1 MKFADTGWWVAWAL
15 PSDARHNDALAMLGK
30 LGRSEQILTTNHVV
44 GETWTFLRRRASHA
58 YGVAYLDRI
67 EALSASHGLVVTH
80 VTEDQEQRAV
90 RWLREHDERTYS
102 FVDATSFEVMRQ
114 RRLREA
120 LAFDGDFAAAGFLHV
135 LP

>member
-15 PSDARHNDALAMLGK
+15 PSDARHSDALAMLGK
-30 LGRSEQILTTNHVV
+30 LGRAEQILTTNHVV
-44 GETWTFLRRRASHA
+44 GETWTFLRRRAGHA
-58 YGVAYLDRI
+58 SGVAYLDRV
-67 EALSASHGLVVTH
+67 ETLSSAHGLVVTH
-80 VTEDQEQRAV
+80 VTEDQEQRAM
-90 RWLREHDERTYS
+90 RWLREHDERNYS

-120 LAFDGDFAAAGFLHV
+120 LAFDGDFAAAGFVHV